1 MDNHPAGHHLKVR
14 GKPCGSARVGHLRVI
29 SIPPTTIPPGLLV
42 HLRTA
47 TGSVVSAGYPG
58 NRFGL
63 RVLGNGSSEH
73 LCRIQRTC
81 ASQFGILCSSVRPPP
96 RVPCTRCR
104 PPGRRPPM
112 VSALRP
118 SVQFLFPVR
127 RHQTR
132 RSRGWLIQRV
142 VGGRHELGP
151 VICLFGSE
159 VPEPVLAWLKALHE
173 LVAALLVV
181 QTRVL
186 RRRGVTTTHMP
197 APRAA
202 AKMKPPPASFGAL
215 QTPVPTRRNCGIN
228 AADLAHDQRLGRRH
242 TTSQGSPAEAD
253 VAPQGHRLDHPPLL
267 PMFLRARG
275 TTPFPIPHGVGH
287 TVAVNACTGGSR
299 GSIILPILLLVLSVG
314 GPLFSTFWLIRHA
327 RRLA

>member
-1 MDNHPAGHHLKVR
+1 MPDTAHVCVAVWDPLQL
-14 GKPCGSARVGHLRVI
+14 GKTSAPR
-29 SIPPTTIPPGLLV
+29 TV
-42 HLRTA
+42 HTM
-47 TGSVVSAGYPG
+47 P
-58 NRFGL
+58 
-63 RVLGNGSSEH
+63 
-73 LCRIQRTC
+73 
-81 ASQFGILCSSVRPPP
+81 
-96 RVPCTRCR
+96 

-253 VAPQGHRLDHPPLL
+253 VAPQGHRLDRPPLL

-299 GSIILPILLLVLSVG
+299 GSIILPILLLVVSEAPVQHLLAHPPRPAARVA
-314 GPLFSTFWLIRHA
+314 RHPSA
-327 RRLA
+327 RTNTRALPWSASGTVKR